1 MRRAAGL
8 LAVCGTFSGA
18 LLLMALG
25 SLGTPGLPAPGGGF
39 DLVPDRAHW
48 ENYLF
53 AVRAV
58 PLGAQLLNSTLVAVI
73 AVPVSVLVASATGF
87 ALLEGSL
94 VTRRAI
100 VGLTLLALFA
110 PPMMLW
116 VPRAALMQRAE
127 LAGEPLVLTYSALM
141 GTSPL
146 LVLFFAVVYRQLP
159 RSPLDVAR
167 LEGLSA
173 LRCWWTVMLPAAPQ
187 AVFGA
192 GAIAFIVHW
201 GNVVEPLLLL
211 TRPERQTAALGI
223 RELAALDPA
232 FYPVFLAAAV
242 IVTLPPVLVL
252 LLAQRGLFRSVK
264 QPGSRR

>member
-1 MRRAAGL
+1 M
-8 LAVCGTFSGA
+8 CGTFSGA

-25 SLGTPGLPAPGGGF
+25 SLGTPGVPAPGGGF

-48 ENYLF
+48 ENYQYAF
-53 AVRAV
+53 RAV
-58 PLGAQLLNSTLVAVI
+58 PLRAQLLNSTLVAAI
-73 AVPVSVLVASATGF
+73 AVPVSVLVASVAAF
-87 ALLEGSL
+87 ALLEGSAA
-94 VTRRAI
+94 TRRAI
-100 VGLTLLALFA
+100 AGGTLLALFV

-116 VPRAALMQRAE
+116 VPRVALMKKAG
-127 LAGEPLVLTYSALM
+127 LAGEPMVLTYSALM

-146 LVLFFAVVYRQLP
+146 LVLLFAVVYYRLP
-159 RSPLDVAR
+159 RSPLEVAR

-173 LRCWWTVMLPAAPQ
+173 LRCWWTVVLPAAPS

-201 GNVVEPLLLL
+201 GNAVEPLLLL

-223 RELAALDPA
+223 RELAASDPA
-232 FYPVFLAAAV
+232 YYPVFLAAAV

-252 LLAQRGLFRSVK
+252 LLAQRGLFRAVP
-264 QPGSRR
+264 QPRSPH